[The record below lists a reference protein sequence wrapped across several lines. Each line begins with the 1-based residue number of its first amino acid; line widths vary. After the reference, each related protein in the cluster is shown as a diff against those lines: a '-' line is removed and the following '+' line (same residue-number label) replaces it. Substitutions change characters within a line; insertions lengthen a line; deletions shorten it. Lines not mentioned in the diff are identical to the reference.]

1 MFLCEI
7 SIISI
12 LIWQKFGLVELV
24 QQKSKLPSPSGLL
37 TENNRSFLFGI
48 KEMITKALT
57 NTKFCT

>member
-24 QQKSKLPSPSGLL
+24 QQKSKLPSPNGLL

>member
-7 SIISI
+7 SIISM
-12 LIWQKFGLVELV
+12 LTWQKFGLDELV

-37 TENNRSFLFGI
+37 TENNTSFLFGI